1 MPCDIILSDRVLHSS
16 KINSDLLDIDRHL
29 LSSTTTPSRRAS
41 AIPLSPHATPVLTS
55 VSPLIPPTMPSDV
68 ATPAPPTPAD
78 STPRLQ
84 PLSTI
89 VRFDGSDRITVDAM
103 LRETE
108 EYVAATYPALSDRS
122 SSEFSDRCLQHVL
135 QRLDQTS
142 VPVRQVLTAF
152 EMSKNRTWDD
162 FKTDFRLTFA
172 PKDVPP
178 FLQTARMFN
187 LRPAS
192 FSPID
197 LHLLGAN
204 IRSSFDRMTCALCGS
219 PNFSYFKPIADA
231 IDANY
236 NIFQTYFTL
245 CTFLSALPHGQQET
259 VLDKMQLPKMARD
272 VPNAFLKAYAEAPNF
287 TPASAPTAPQTT
299 YQPRRTTRDFTWVP
313 QNGVCWR
320 CVRSGTLLTATVR
333 TVDDLIAGDAPLLPA
348 VFEGRPAYFFVDSG
362 SAVSLVPLSTLVNFN
377 VLSPVCPS
385 NWCVRAASR
394 TSLKV
399 MGEVKLNI
407 VLSGKNYAF
416 PFVVVDDAHLPG
428 DLLLGYN
435 FMRKAEIRQQPD
447 RDTVTHQGNV
457 YRLTTPSSVW
467 HSSSNPAST
476 IAAVTSTIE
485 PPTVDPTPDDSPKDD
500 RTRRSPYAISTPA
513 QDLQDRCHTTT
524 TTHSMVPVRVTST
537 DGTALITPDGIRVK
551 GLCALPAIYEV
562 TNGTS
567 VLHLINATCT
577 PVRLRRGTRVCDCE
591 VTGLP
596 VVEVEPP
603 IAPVCNTSATTRAP
617 DAPGPEETLCEFPP
631 MDFAE
636 GDVLRRLLKE
646 FPSLLPTKDRPLG
659 RTDVLRHRIDLIP
672 GTKPIYIPSY
682 RIPHSRRAAF
692 KEATDALLAQGIIE
706 PSQSPWSAPMLLV
719 PKKDG
724 SLRPVIDYRRLNA
737 ATVPDRYPIPTIRT
751 LLQEV
756 GLIGDTAFL
765 YLDDLLIASKNI
777 ADHERKLKLVFQR
790 LADANLTINV
800 KKCQFFRKRPNDK
813 GFYRPF
819 IEKFGIIAEPLT
831 RLLKKDAPF
840 TWTGEQQQ
848 AFEILKQRLT
858 EAPILSFPDFNETFY
873 LATDASSIGLGAALM
888 QRHDG
893 RYKPIAFASR
903 KLNQA
908 ESNYS
913 VTDLEALAVV
923 WALKHFREII
933 LGYNVHVLTDHRPLK
948 YILTDSKH
956 VKGRQ
961 ARWLDTLLE
970 FNPKID
976 YMPGSANKVADA
988 LSRNVSVNHLSVL
1001 SPLEL
1006 QAKQRADPLYAD
1018 IIAHL
1023 EDTTKPRPTNRYRP
1037 IEEFYLRDG
1046 LLFRKSAPK
1055 KLRGSKQRRTYH
1067 QLVIPEVLVPTVL
1080 KLLHESH
1087 TSGHQELPNELS
1099 NMSKAARSAPLQGT
1113 HCRPSARTHLRHT
1126 RTTLR
1131 QKNRNRYLLVM
1142 IDSFSRYTEL
1152 APIPDK
1158 SAQTVARAFLSHVI
1172 CRHGAPEQLMCDN
1185 GTEFTNQ
1192 VLKGLCK
1199 LLNID
1204 LVHILPYRPQANGL
1218 VERLNRTILNVLRT
1232 TINTQD
1238 NEWDLWIPI
1247 TQAAINSTFHSSLG
1261 DIPNYVVYGDD
1272 QRLPY
1277 ELLQQRP
1284 SPVYGDD
1291 YAKIV
1296 IARKQEAYRI
1306 AREHLR
1312 VERHRIIAQQ
1322 HKLARRKEIAEGV
1335 LVFHRVS
1342 AKFSLMPKLAPDFEG
1357 PLRVLKV
1364 RHNKALCQNL
1374 TTCSQTCYHFD
1385 TLKLAST
1392 HYEDEYDRQR
1402 SLTRLTPTDIAP
1414 DSPPATSMTQ
1424 SSPEHLQHRDGHH
1437 MHPETRSVVG
1447 HAMPTLLPTRIN
1459 ALRRDQTPCVTCHRD
1474 FVFSF
1479 THCSRIEDDPA

>member
-1 MPCDIILSDRVLHSS
+1 
-16 KINSDLLDIDRHL
+16 
-29 LSSTTTPSRRAS
+29 
-41 AIPLSPHATPVLTS
+41 
-55 VSPLIPPTMPSDV
+55 MPSDV

-89 VRFDGSDRITVDAM
+89 VRFDDRITVDAM

-204 IRSSFDRMTCALCGS
+204 IRSSFDRMTCALRGS
-219 PNFSYFKPIADA
+219 PN
-231 IDANY
+231 
-236 NIFQTYFTL
+236 
-245 CTFLSALPHGQQET
+245 LSALPHGQQET
-259 VLDKMQLPKMARD
+259 
-272 VPNAFLKAYAEAPNF
+272 
-287 TPASAPTAPQTT
+287 QTT
-299 YQPRRTTRDFTWVP
+299 YQPRRTTGTSLGYLRMVSVGVVFV
-313 QNGVCWR
+313 QNSR
-320 CVRSGTLLTATVR
+320 RPHR
-333 TVDDLIAGDAPLLPA
+333 GDAPLLPA

-385 NWCVRAASR
+385 NCRPDAGR
-394 TSLKV
+394 
-399 MGEVKLNI
+399 
-407 VLSGKNYAF
+407 LS
-416 PFVVVDDAHLPG
+416 
-428 DLLLGYN
+428 
-435 FMRKAEIRQQPD
+435 
-447 RDTVTHQGNV
+447 
-457 YRLTTPSSVW
+457 
-467 HSSSNPAST
+467 
-476 IAAVTSTIE
+476 
-485 PPTVDPTPDDSPKDD
+485 KDD
-500 RTRRSPYAISTPA
+500 RTRRSPFAISTPA

-524 TTHSMVPVRVTST
+524 TTPNVKTSTTRWFPVRVTST

-567 VLHLINATCT
+567 ALRLINATCT

-603 IAPVCNTSATTRAP
+603 IAPVCNTSATTSAP

-756 GLIGDTAFL
+756 GEGHAIFSSIDLAHGFLQVEMDPSSKDLTAFSTPHGHFAFTRMPFGLRNSPITFSRLMSLIMQGLIGDTAFL

-800 KKCQFFRKRPNDK
+800 KKCQFFRKQTEYLGHTVDSSGLRPNDK
-813 GFYRPF
+813 KVRDVQNFPVPSTVTQVKAFLGLSGFYRPF

-831 RLLKKDAPF
+831 RLLKKDAPCLINWARCRPYA
-840 TWTGEQQQ
+840 TSRWTLQTH
-848 AFEILKQRLT
+848 RLRQSKT
-858 EAPILSFPDFNETFY
+858 ET
-873 LATDASSIGLGAALM
+873 
-888 QRHDG
+888 
-893 RYKPIAFASR
+893 
-903 KLNQA
+903 A

-1067 QLVIPEVLVPTVL
+1067 QLVIPEVLVRTCQ
-1080 KLLHESH
+1080 KLPD
-1087 TSGHQELPNELS
+1087 LP
-1099 NMSKAARSAPLQGT
+1099 PLQGT
-1113 HCRPSARTHLRHT
+1113 HCRPNARTHLRHT

-1131 QKNRNRYLLVM
+1131 QSEYGHSFRVYIHRNRNRYLLVM

-1158 SAQTVARAFLSHVI
+1158 SAQTVAPSSLTSSVAM
-1172 CRHGAPEQLMCDN
+1172 E
-1185 GTEFTNQ
+1185 
-1192 VLKGLCK
+1192 
-1199 LLNID
+1199 LLNNSC
-1204 LVHILPYRPQANGL
+1204 V
-1218 VERLNRTILNVLRT
+1218 T
-1232 TINTQD
+1232 TAPSSQIRYSKAY
-1238 NEWDLWIPI
+1238 
-1247 TQAAINSTFHSSLG
+1247 AAINSTFHSSSVTSPTTSCTVTTSVFLT
-1261 DIPNYVVYGDD
+1261 NSCNNALLLSTR
-1272 QRLPY
+1272 RLR
-1277 ELLQQRP
+1277 QDR
-1284 SPVYGDD
+1284 D
-1291 YAKIV
+1291 
-1296 IARKQEAYRI
+1296 RQEA
-1306 AREHLR
+1306 
-1312 VERHRIIAQQ
+1312 
-1322 HKLARRKEIAEGV
+1322 
-1335 LVFHRVS
+1335 
-1342 AKFSLMPKLAPDFEG
+1342 
-1357 PLRVLKV
+1357 
-1364 RHNKALCQNL
+1364 
-1374 TTCSQTCYHFD
+1374 
-1385 TLKLAST
+1385 
-1392 HYEDEYDRQR
+1392 R
-1402 SLTRLTPTDIAP
+1402 SLSYRP
-1414 DSPPATSMTQ
+1414 
-1424 SSPEHLQHRDGHH
+1424 
-1437 MHPETRSVVG
+1437 
-1447 HAMPTLLPTRIN
+1447 
-1459 ALRRDQTPCVTCHRD
+1459 
-1474 FVFSF
+1474 
-1479 THCSRIEDDPA
+1479 